1 MKKFVLVFIFLITS
15 CQSTNIIELVD
26 MGPNAIP
33 NAENEIRNY
42 SYDTKYISEE
52 RYLALL
58 DEANNAIYDSA
69 VWFCNQYSPSPEK
82 CTNFKFEYIGDS
94 SFNAYATEE
103 DGSYKV
109 VVHTGIFQ
117 HVSTIE
123 EVAFIVAHE
132 LAHHISNHIDFSKR
146 NINIGEVVG
155 SVIGMAIAGSIVK
168 GRSQDTIRSALD
180 IGSNIGEAAGSIGG
194 EYFYSAEQELEAD
207 FTAMFILRN
216 AWLDLNIARYAILKT
231 SKTSKMSEKF
241 LQSHPSG
248 PRRLASFDHNLR
260 RAKNEHYK
268 FIGDLEWDPD
278 CMTPKISCQ
287 ELRDYDLAVQDG
299 YFERMHEAV
308 NKDEFIPVYELLIK

>member
-1 MKKFVLVFIFLITS
+1 MKKFVLVFIFLITG

-58 DEANNAIYDSA
+58 DEANNAIYGSA

-117 HVSTIE
+117 HVSTVE

-132 LAHHISNHIDFSKR
+132 LAHHINNHIDYTKR
-146 NINIGEVVG
+146 NINLGDLAG
-155 SVIGMAIAGSIVK
+155 SIIGMAIAGSLVK
-168 GRSQDTIRSALD
+168 GKSENTIRSALEIGSD
-180 IGSNIGEAAGSIGG
+180 IGSSMGTVTGQYI
-194 EYFYSAEQELEAD
+194 YSANQELEAD
-207 FTAMFILRN
+207 YTAIFILQN
-216 AWLDLNIARYAILKT
+216 AWLDLNIARYATLKT
-231 SKTSKMSEKF
+231 AKTSKMSEEF

-248 PRRLASFDHNLR
+248 PRRLASFDYNLKR
-260 RAKNEHYK
+260 SKELHYK
-268 FIGDLEWDPD
+268 VIGDIEWDPD

-299 YFERMHEAV
+299 YFERMQEVV
-308 NKDEFIPVYELLIK
+308 NKDEFIPVYKLLFK